1 MSVAWHIARHAR
13 RFQSPSSLVPLVTK
27 AQFGAQS
34 LERGDFRSV
43 AARLARRERRM
54 EATITLTRTPRP
66 ISGVPLRRH
75 ALNPGEHMTVLRQP
89 EKRRAG
95 TLSHPHCSRLVMY

>member
-13 RFQSPSSLVPLVTK
+13 RFQSPSSLVPSVTK

-43 AARLARRERRM
+43 AAQLARRERRM
-54 EATITLTRTPRP
+54 EATI
-66 ISGVPLRRH
+66 IANQDSQAHSGVPLRRH
-75 ALNPGEHMTVLRQP
+75 ALNPG
-89 EKRRAG
+89 
-95 TLSHPHCSRLVMY
+95 